1 MIWRQRADDVARC
14 VLIETGTPSRPP
26 VDVEAVALAMG
37 VTSVER
43 RPLMEDGRL
52 VIGGGS
58 VRIEV
63 AHDVSP
69 QRQRFTIA
77 HELGHLLLA
86 DAEDAMISYRARP
99 RSADHI
105 ERFCDAFAAAL
116 LLPAPWTR
124 SRVGRPPFALD
135 DLCAVATE
143 TDVSLTATFHRVV
156 DVLGWDTM
164 LVRFERR
171 SPGWSIAAVYRPPR
185 WLRRRLEAGARTT
198 RLLDRLVR
206 TRAGEVSVGLPL
218 VVAGRTTVVAAQL
231 RVRRDDVLAM
241 IAPSAVAAAALHM
254 TVPDGGVQLRF
265 F

>member
-1 MIWRQRADDVARC
+1 MIWRQRADEVARC
-14 VLIETGTPSRPP
+14 VLIETGVPWEPP

-77 HELGHLLLA
+77 HELGHLLLT

-99 RSADHI
+99 RSADHV

-124 SRVGRPPFALD
+124 ARAGRPPFALA
-135 DLCAVATE
+135 DLCAAASE
-143 TDVSLTATFHRVV
+143 ADVSLTATFHRVV

-171 SPGWSIAAVYRPPR
+171 SRGWSIAAVYRPPK

-198 RLLDRLVR
+198 SVLDRLVR
-206 TRAGEVSVGLPL
+206 ARAGEVTAGLPL
-218 VVAGRTTVVAAQL
+218 VVDGRTAVVSAQL

-241 IAPSAVAAAALHM
+241 VSPSAVAAAARHLE
-254 TVPDGGVQLRF
+254 VPVGGVQLRF